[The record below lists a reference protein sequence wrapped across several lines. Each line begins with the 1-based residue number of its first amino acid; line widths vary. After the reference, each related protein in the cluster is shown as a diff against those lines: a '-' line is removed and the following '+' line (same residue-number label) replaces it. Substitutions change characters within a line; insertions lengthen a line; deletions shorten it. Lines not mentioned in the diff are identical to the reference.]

1 VGADYREE
9 SGADCRGVGAKN
21 RGGLQR
27 GERGAAAMDGGR
39 LQRGARSGADCREES
54 GARLP

>member
-1 VGADYREE
+1 MDGGGLQRGAR

-27 GERGAAAMDGGR
+27 GEQGAAAMNLRAICGR
-39 LQRGARSGADCREES
+39 G
-54 GARLP
+54 